1 MEVRFVKAFINVMSG
16 FLLGMMV
23 MARFYCNALDITSG
37 NLHIGWDTIAIT
49 CGALAFFQLLIRIDP
64 SFKESTWDQ
73 EHAEDHYDEYGV
85 NTRNSFNTPPKNN

>member
-64 SFKESTWDQ
+64 SFKEPTWDQ
-73 EHAEDHYDEYGV
+73 EHAEHHYNKE
-85 NTRNSFNTPPKNN
+85 